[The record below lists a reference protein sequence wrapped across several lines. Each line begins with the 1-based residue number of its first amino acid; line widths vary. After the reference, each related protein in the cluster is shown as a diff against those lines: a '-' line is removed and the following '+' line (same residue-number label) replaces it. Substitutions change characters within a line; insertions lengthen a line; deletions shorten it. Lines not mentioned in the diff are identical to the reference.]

1 LVNLLDNAWKY
12 SPAESGSRYACRRV
26 KGACASMVKTV
37 ALKSPPRETRKIFR
51 KFYQAD
57 QALSRFCRAV
67 RDRGLDFLIL
77 MLTAKEF
84 RLLAYFLER
93 LGRALTREDILNSVW
108 GHSIVVTERVD
119 RCVTNLAS

>member
-1 LVNLLDNAWKY
+1 
-12 SPAESGSRYACRRV
+12 
-26 KGACASMVKTV
+26 
-37 ALKSPPRETRKIFR
+37 
-51 KFYQAD
+51 
-57 QALSRFCRAV
+57 V

-93 LGRALTREDILNSVW
+93 QDRALTREDILNSVW

-119 RCVTNLAS
+119 RCVTNLTS